1 MTELEEEILSE
12 IELNTPYLW
21 CRYTGDFFFLE
32 KHGEEKLKNFI
43 KHFNEKHQ
51 ILRSTGEWSQASIN
65 VLDAT
70 ISLVWMEMLLQI
82 VINIFTLLHVN
93 HITAKSEFHTV
104 KLFILIET
112 VQILILLIQDVMI
125 LKSG

>member
-43 KHFNEKHQ
+43 KHFNETSNFKIHW
-51 ILRSTGEWSQASIN
+51 RMVSSIN
-65 VLDAT
+65 QRLGCYNF
-70 ISLVWMEMLLQI
+70 SSMEMLLQI

-112 VQILILLIQDVMI
+112 VQILILLIQHVMI

>member
-43 KHFNEKHQ
+43 KHFNETSNFKIHW
-51 ILRSTGEWSQASIN
+51 RMVSSIN
-65 VLDAT
+65 QRLGCYNF
-70 ISLVWMEMLLQI
+70 SSMEMLLQI
-82 VINIFTLLHVN
+82 VINIFTLFHVN
-93 HITAKSEFHTV
+93 HITAKSEFNTA
-104 KLFILIET
+104 KLFILIKT